1 MLFDAIINSL
11 LMKCF
16 LTEFYKNIAEIF
28 KKDMVYI
35 IKMSYIHIIKN
46 TLIKYGY

>member
-1 MLFDAIINSL
+1 M
-11 LMKCF
+11 F
-16 LTEFYKNIAEIF
+16 LNRILQKIAEIF